1 MPKLHWRRPVSSR
14 PRPARFALLGS
25 PLILLLVTP
34 ALATPSAPRFQAEFM
49 RQAPGLASDA
59 GALALQALAEQEPL
73 AAGRYRV
80 QLLVNHTPLDARE
93 VDIRNNDGQ
102 GLQACLTGNLLRDL
116 GLREQALEAP
126 LPSDDRCLDLAALLP
141 HAYADFDP
149 SNLRLSVSIPQIAL
163 HRQPSDTIAESRWDA
178 GINAAFINYQAS
190 TQHYQSHNGRNRN
203 SHDLYLNS
211 GINIAGWRLRSNQ
224 ALRDNADGQ
233 TDWSRSD
240 TYAQRDIPGLR
251 ANLTLGET
259 FTGGEVFRSVPFIGA
274 QVASDLDMHSDTEQ
288 QYAPVIRGV
297 AQTRAKLEVLHN
309 GYPIYSTYVAP
320 GPYVIDDLNVGAGHG
335 ELEVILTEADGQV
348 RRFTQPYS
356 SLANLLREGVWRY
369 SATVGRY
376 NGAEDLERPVFWQA
390 TLARGGIWDS
400 TLYGGAFA
408 SDYYHAGALGVARDF
423 AGLGALSLDAT
434 QARTDLGGLAG
445 QVQGHSFA
453 MRYGKSFQTGTN
465 LRFAGYRYSTEGYR
479 DFDEAVKDRN
489 QSDRYVGNR
498 RSRLEASIYQNVGNS
513 SVSLTLSQDDYW
525 NRSGQRRNYQVQ
537 YNTRWGDLG
546 INLFASQALA
556 ERGGDS
562 RLIGLSL
569 SLPLDFGHR
578 HNTTFDLQHQDG
590 RNSQRASLN
599 GGLMNNRLGYQVSLS
614 HDEQQRSSGA
624 LSLAY
629 QGTNASYGAGYTEG
643 ADYRSVSLNTSGA
656 LLAHSSG
663 IVLGPYLS
671 DTSALVHVPDAAGIT
686 LENAPASQANKG
698 GYLLA
703 PNLRPYRLNPLILR
717 TDDLPPE
724 LIIDNAVQRVAPR
737 RGAIVMATFPSRQVM
752 RLVLTLQLP
761 DGRPLPFG
769 TQLTDAQG
777 QAVAVVGQAGQA
789 LVATEHQGEQRLQ
802 ARWLDQGT
810 RECQV
815 MLTPE
820 NITAVNGYRIQTL
833 ACHPREAGTPSE
845 TSTNQEAAS

>member
-1 MPKLHWRRPVSSR
+1 MPKLHWRRPASSR
-14 PRPARFALLGS
+14 PRPARSALLGS

-73 AAGRYRV
+73 VAGRYRV
-80 QLLVNHTPLDARE
+80 QLLVNQTPLEARE

-102 GLQACLTGNLLRDL
+102 GLQPCLTGELLRDL

-126 LPSDDRCLDLAALLP
+126 LPSDDRCLDLAALVP
-141 HAYADFDP
+141 HAHADFDP

-163 HRQPSDTIAESRWDA
+163 HRQPSDTISESRWDA
-178 GINAAFINYQAS
+178 GIDAAFINYQAS
-190 TQHYQSHNGRNRN
+190 TQHYQSRNGQNR
-203 SHDLYLNS
+203 SSYDLYLNS

-224 ALRDNADGQ
+224 ALRDNINGQ

-259 FTGGEVFRSVPFIGA
+259 FTGSEVFRSVPFIGA

-297 AQTRAKLEVLHN
+297 AQTRAKLEVLHD

-320 GPYVIDDLNVGAGHG
+320 GPYAIDDLSVGAGHG

-390 TLARGGIWDS
+390 TLARGGLWNS
-400 TLYGGAFA
+400 TLYGGAFV
-408 SDYYHAGALGVARDF
+408 SDYYHAGAVGVARDF

-445 QVQGHSFA
+445 RVQGHSFA
-453 MRYGKSFQTGTN
+453 VRYGKSFQTGTN

-489 QSDRYVGNR
+489 QSAHYLGNR
-498 RSRLEASIYQNVGNS
+498 RSRLEASIYQNFGKS

-525 NRSGQRRNYQVQ
+525 NRSGLRRNYQVQ

-546 INLFASQALA
+546 INLFASQALS
-556 ERGGDS
+556 ERGANS
-562 RLIGLSL
+562 RLFGLSL
-569 SLPLDFGHR
+569 SLPLNFGQR

-590 RNSQRASLN
+590 RNSQRANLN

-614 HDEQQRSSGA
+614 HDEQQRNSGA

-629 QGTNASYGAGYTEG
+629 QGANASYGIGYTEG
-643 ADYRSVSLNTSGA
+643 ADYRSASLNTSGA
-656 LLAHSSG
+656 LLAHSG
-663 IVLGPYLS
+663 GLVLGPYLS
-671 DTSALVHVPDAAGIT
+671 ETSALVHVPDAAGIT
-686 LENAPASQANKG
+686 LENAPASQANEG

-703 PNLRPYRLNPLILR
+703 PNLRPYRLNPLVLR

-724 LIIDNAVQRVAPR
+724 FIIDNAVQRVAPR
-737 RGAIVMATFPSRQVM
+737 RGAIVKATFPSRQVM

-761 DGRPLPFG
+761 DGRALPFG
-769 TQLTDAQG
+769 TQLMDAQG

-789 LVATEHQGEQRLQ
+789 LVATEHHGEQRLQ

-815 MLTPE
+815 MLTPG
-820 NITAVNGYRIQTL
+820 NITPVNGYRIQTL
-833 ACHPREAGTPSE
+833 TCHPREAGTMSDA
-845 TSTNQEAAS
+845 STNQEAAS